1 MGLRT
6 VGAGLLAAAV
16 LAVGASS
23 LAIPA
28 HGASVATRG
37 ATRLPPG
44 KAPMH
49 AAPLDVSAA
58 GRFAAL
64 ALDCVHRE
72 YPNKISHSMQ
82 GDADVLPPR
91 AITPAFYGCY
101 DWHSAVHAH
110 WLLARLARTFP
121 SAPFV
126 PAARQ
131 ALETSL
137 SAANLQAELVHLQAP
152 GRASF
157 ERPYG
162 LAWLLALSAE
172 LHAWQDPDAQR
183 WAAALVP
190 LETETA
196 TRLNTWLLKLA
207 RPNRSGEHA
216 QTAFALG
223 LVYDWAVARGNTTL
237 LNTVRA
243 RAALYYGRDRNCPLA
258 YEPAGEDFVS
268 PCIAEA
274 DLMRRVLPAET
285 FALWLKGF
293 LPQLPTQS
301 RGDLTAWL
309 RPEPVVDR
317 TDGKMAHID
326 GLNLSRAWMLRGIA
340 NALPARDSRR
350 KALLATAAAHRDA
363 ALPSVTGEHYEG
375 GHWLGTFAV
384 VLETQAP

>member
-1 MGLRT
+1 MATRAWGASLLATAALAFGVGLP
-6 VGAGLLAAAV
+6 AIAAQAAAV
-16 LAVGASS
+16 S
-23 LAIPA
+23 
-28 HGASVATRG
+28 TRG

-58 GRFAAL
+58 TRFAAL

-72 YPNKISHSMQ
+72 YPNKIAHVMV
-82 GDADVLPPR
+82 GDADALPPR
-91 AITPAFYGCY
+91 QITPAFYGCY

-110 WLLARLARTFP
+110 WLLARLSRTFP
-121 SAPFV
+121 TAPFV
-126 PAARQ
+126 PAAKQ
-131 ALETSL
+131 ALEASL
-137 SAANLQAELVHLQAP
+137 TAANLQAELEHLQAP

-162 LAWLLALSAE
+162 LAWLLALSEE

-183 WAAALVP
+183 WATAIEP
-190 LETETA
+190 LETVTA
-196 TRLNTWLLKLA
+196 TRLNSWLLKLA

-216 QTAFALG
+216 QTAFAMG
-223 LVYDWAVARGNTTL
+223 LMFDWAVARNSATL
-237 LNTVRA
+237 LATVRA

-293 LPQLPTQS
+293 LPQLPTHS
-301 RGDLTAWL
+301 RGNLTAWL
-309 RPEPVVDR
+309 PPEPVVDR

-340 NALPARDSRR
+340 RALPPRDSRR
-350 KALLATAAAHRDA
+350 AGLLATSAAHRDA
-363 ALPSVTGEHYEG
+363 ALPAVTGEHYEG

-384 VLETQAP
+384 VLETQP